1 MSLVS
6 DVEASTI
13 SFLAKTVSFPAR
25 SFGTTTYR
33 SGGRFGLDVPYETTF
48 EAVSITM
55 LNTNDHAPRKFWN
68 NWFKHIQN
76 VGDQNAYNMQYY
88 KKFVGTVKIL
98 YYSEDAEITSRSS
111 SKYDVTQQEPWPKT

>member
-1 MSLVS
+1 MQGFDVTSFMSKVNNLGGIARKNRFSVEITPPMSLVS
-6 DVEASTI
+6 DVDASTI

-55 LNTNDHAPRKFWN
+55 LNTC
-68 NWFKHIQN
+68 
-76 VGDQNAYNMQYY
+76 
-88 KKFVGTVKIL
+88 L
-98 YYSEDAEITSRSS
+98 L
-111 SKYDVTQQEPWPKT
+111 